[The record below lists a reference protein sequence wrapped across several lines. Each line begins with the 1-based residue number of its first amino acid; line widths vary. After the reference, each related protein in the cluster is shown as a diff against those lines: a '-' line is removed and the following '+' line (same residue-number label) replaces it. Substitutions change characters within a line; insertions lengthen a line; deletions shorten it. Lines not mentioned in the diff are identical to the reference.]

1 MSEASA
7 RWAGV
12 SVALLCRD
20 TPDIVPTE
28 WISRLF
34 EDVIGVG
41 RSSDASFPGRCVPDV
56 SGPACPLRGLLGG
69 LDAAREERVLVLGGR
84 HVAPSP
90 ELVLALLAA
99 PDADAVVPRSAGG
112 VEPLC
117 ALYRRDPV
125 RARAR
130 ARLEKEPLALSTF
143 LGELD
148 VWHLEG
154 EAIDSL
160 RTAAPSPLAPETA

>member
-1 MSEASA
+1 MAI
-7 RWAGV
+7 
-12 SVALLCRD
+12 LCRD
-20 TPDIVPTE
+20 TPDVVPTE

-41 RSSDASFPGRCVPDV
+41 RSTDGAFLGRCVPDA

-90 ELVLALLAA
+90 DVVLALLAA
-99 PDADAVVPRSAGG
+99 PDADAVVPRSAAG

-130 ARLEKEPLALSTF
+130 AQLEKEPLALAKF
-143 LGELD
+143 LRQLD

-160 RTAAPSPLAPETA
+160 CTAALSPLPSEKA